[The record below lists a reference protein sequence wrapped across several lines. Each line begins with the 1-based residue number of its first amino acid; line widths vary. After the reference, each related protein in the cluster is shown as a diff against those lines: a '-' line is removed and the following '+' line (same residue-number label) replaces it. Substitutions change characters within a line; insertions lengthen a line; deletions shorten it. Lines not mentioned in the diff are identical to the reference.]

1 MTVCGTFDLSYRKKK
16 KKQCELIKDMV
27 EGRGKF
33 GCGPHKN

>member
-16 KKQCELIKDMV
+16 CELIKDMV